1 MAQNKNNKP
10 GSGLYVAVFFVFVI
24 LIVIMFFV
32 KKDDIVS
39 NLKKTEFFERVGVAT
54 PEFVEKH
61 QIKQEKK
68 APDDIEI
75 DLIDDDSSEKA
86 GGNGNNAGAEA
97 EKSFES
103 GKNSGNGE
111 NSAGKTGAAAEAAE
125 EIKTPGKTEMAES
138 GKVSAGG
145 TENSGNSEKAKNSG
159 SAEKNSVAQKNSVA
173 GGNSGNG
180 ETPAV
185 STRTTTL
192 YFVSIGA
199 DGSVSRCAV
208 KRQLARSDSP
218 LTDAVKALLG
228 GPLPGEKNAMSLIPS
243 GSKLIGA
250 SVKNGVATLNFN
262 ENFEFN
268 SYGVEGS
275 IGQLMQIVYTAT
287 EFSTV
292 KSVQFLIE
300 GEKKEYL
307 GSEGQWIGTPLSRG
321 SF

>member
-10 GSGLYVAVFFVFVI
+10 NSGLYVAVFFVLVI

-32 KKDDIVS
+32 KKDNIVS
-39 NLKKTEFFERVGVAT
+39 NLKKTNFFERVGVAT

-61 QIKQEKK
+61 PIKPEKN

-75 DLIDDDSSEKA
+75 DVLDDSA
-86 GGNGNNAGAEA
+86 V
-97 EKSFES
+97 
-103 GKNSGNGE
+103 KN
-111 NSAGKTGAAAEAAE
+111 NSAAGKSAEN
-125 EIKTPGKTEMAES
+125 IKDDLAS
-138 GKVSAGG
+138 GSDVKKN
-145 TENSGNSEKAKNSG
+145 ENSGQRTEITQNSQNLQTEKRPENAEEVKKSSGAEPASVKTEKSETVASNSAPQKTV
-159 SAEKNSVAQKNSVA
+159 SDEKKSTTATA
-173 GGNSGNG
+173 
-180 ETPAV
+180 
-185 STRTTTL
+185 TRTATL

-199 DGSVSRCAV
+199 DGSVNRQAV

-218 LTDAVKALLG
+218 LTDAIKALLA
-228 GPLPGEKNAMSLIPS
+228 GPIPGEKNAMSLIPA

-250 SVKNGVATLNFN
+250 SVKDGVATLNFN

-268 SYGVEGS
+268 TYGVEGS

-307 GSEGQWIGTPLSRG
+307 GSEGQWIGTPLSRS

>member
-75 DLIDDDSSEKA
+75 DLIDDDSSEKT
-86 GGNGNNAGAEA
+86 GGNGNNAVAGT

-111 NSAGKTGAAAEAAE
+111 NSAGKTGTAAEPAE
-125 EIKTPGKTEMAES
+125 EIKTPEKTEMAES
-138 GKVSAGG
+138 GKVSGDG
-145 TENSGNSEKAKNSG
+145 TENSGNSEKAKNSV
-159 SAEKNSVAQKNSVA
+159 SAEKNSVAQKNSAA
-173 GGNSGNG
+173 GGNG

>member
-10 GSGLYVAVFFVFVI
+10 NSGLYVAVFFVLVI

-32 KKDDIVS
+32 KKDNIVS
-39 NLKKTEFFERVGVAT
+39 NLKKTNFFERVGVAT

-61 QIKQEKK
+61 PVKPEKTM
-68 APDDIEI
+68 ADDIEI
-75 DLIDDDSSEKA
+75 DLMDDSAGQNASKA
-86 GGNGNNAGAEA
+86 GKSEENEKNEKNTSSSASDVKKNENLVQQAENSQNQNEKNA
-97 EKSFES
+97 EKSEEV
-103 GKNSGNGE
+103 KNYSAMPGE
-111 NSAGKTGAAAEAAE
+111 NAGKT
-125 EIKTPGKTEMAES
+125 
-138 GKVSAGG
+138 
-145 TENSGNSEKAKNSG
+145 ENVAKNSAPQKTV
-159 SAEKNSVAQKNSVA
+159 SAEKN
-173 GGNSGNG
+173 
-180 ETPAV
+180 PAATTA
-185 STRTTTL
+185 TRTTTL

-199 DGSVSRCAV
+199 DGSVNRQAV

-218 LTDAVKALLG
+218 LTDAIKALLA
-228 GPLPGEKNAMSLIPS
+228 GPVPGEKNAMSLIPA
-243 GSKLIGA
+243 GSRLIGA
-250 SVKNGVATLNFN
+250 SVKDGVATLNFN

-268 SYGVEGS
+268 TYGVEGS

-307 GSEGQWIGTPLSRG
+307 GSEGQWIGTPLSRS

>member
-10 GSGLYVAVFFVFVI
+10 NSGLYVAVFFVLVI

-32 KKDDIVS
+32 KKDNIVS
-39 NLKKTEFFERVGVAT
+39 NLKKTNFFERVGVAT

-61 QIKQEKK
+61 PLKQEKTV
-68 APDDIEI
+68 PDDIEI
-75 DLIDDDSSEKA
+75 DLMDDSTA
-86 GGNGNNAGAEA
+86 
-97 EKSFES
+97 
-103 GKNSGNGE
+103 KN
-111 NSAGKTGAAAEAAE
+111 NSAAGKS
-125 EIKTPGKTEMAES
+125 AES
-138 GKVSAGG
+138 AKNDSASGSDLKKN
-145 TENSGNSEKAKNSG
+145 ENSGQQSEIAQNSQNLQNEKNTEKSEEVKNSSNAETASEKSESVAKNLASQKT
-159 SAEKNSVAQKNSVA
+159 SPAQN
-173 GGNSGNG
+173 
-180 ETPAV
+180 V
-185 STRTTTL
+185 SQAATRTATL

-199 DGSVSRCAV
+199 DGSVNRQAV
-208 KRQLARSDSP
+208 KRQLAKSDSP
-218 LTDAVKALLG
+218 LTDAIKALLA
-228 GPLPGEKNAMSLIPS
+228 GPVPGEKNAMSLIPS

-250 SVKNGVATLNFN
+250 SVKDGVATLNFN

-268 SYGVEGS
+268 TYGVEGS

-307 GSEGQWIGTPLSRG
+307 GSEGQWIGTPLARS